1 MGRVKRSKRVK
12 KNVSRGSLW
21 LEIGWPLGD
30 VTVRD
35 QAFWVCWE
43 KVFLAKGI
51 SRAKPL
57 RRSEPGVAE
66 GE

>member
-1 MGRVKRSKRVK
+1 M
-12 KNVSRGSLW
+12 
-21 LEIGWPLGD
+21 EIGWPLGA